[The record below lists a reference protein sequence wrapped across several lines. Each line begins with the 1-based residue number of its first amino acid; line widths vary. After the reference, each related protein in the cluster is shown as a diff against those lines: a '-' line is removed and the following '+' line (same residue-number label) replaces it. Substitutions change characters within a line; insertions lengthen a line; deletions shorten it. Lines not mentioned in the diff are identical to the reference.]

1 MRTLALHQWRR
12 NKGAFLGFGATIL
25 IAACMLGSALTLLCT
40 VGPRYTALA
49 DELHTADV
57 DIVVPRTAAAADVRD
72 VIDHTTGV
80 AAVDPHDVLLMDVQI
95 HDFRGT
101 DFAIRAMIT
110 DADAPRTLNQTRVL
124 ATLGDSGDLYV
135 AQYTARFGQF
145 APGTGSNCNWP
156 AMTSR
161 SASPVWSKRWNS
173 ATPDR
178 RSSPSAP
185 RPRASPGSS
194 ATIRNHA

>member
-12 NKGAFLGFGATIL
+12 NKGSFLGFGAIIL

-57 DIVVPRTAAAADVRD
+57 DIVVPRTAATADVRD
-72 VIDHTTGV
+72 VIDRTTGV
-80 AAVDPHDVLLMDVQI
+80 AAVEPHDVLLMDAQI
-95 HDFRGT
+95 HDFRDT
-101 DFAIRAMIT
+101 DFVIRTMIT

-124 ATLGDSGDLYV
+124 ATSGDSGDLYI
-135 AQYTARFGQF
+135 AQYTARFDSSRR
-145 APGTGSNCNWP
+145 GTGLNCNWP

-161 SASPVWSKRWNS
+161 SASPV
-173 ATPDR
+173 
-178 RSSPSAP
+178 
-185 RPRASPGSS
+185 
-194 ATIRNHA
+194 